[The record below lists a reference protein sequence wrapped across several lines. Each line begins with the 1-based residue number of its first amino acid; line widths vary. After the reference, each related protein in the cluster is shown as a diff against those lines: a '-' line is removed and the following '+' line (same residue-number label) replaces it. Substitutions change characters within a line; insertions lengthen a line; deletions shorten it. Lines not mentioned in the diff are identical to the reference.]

1 MKLTPLDIRKQEF
14 KRVMRGYDHVEVDTF
29 MDMMANEFEEVL
41 KSQKEMRDRVLEL
54 DVQLRDYRQIEKTL
68 QQTLLQAQETTGKT
82 YEAARKEAE
91 LITREAEQKAARI
104 VEQAHDEHA
113 RVKNEIIQLTSRKEA
128 LIQQL
133 RVVLSAE
140 LDLLKTLELGTAN
153 GLVTPSAAGT
163 GKASIDLDAIAKS
176 LDHDSTAQTH

>member
-14 KRVMRGYDHVEVDTF
+14 KRVMRGYDPVEVDTF

-41 KSQKEMRDRVLEL
+41 KSQKDLRDRLLEL

-68 QQTLLQAQETTGKT
+68 QQTLLQAQEATGKT
-82 YEAARKEAE
+82 YETARKEAE
-91 LITREAEQKAARI
+91 IITRDAEQRASRI
-104 VEQAHDEHA
+104 VEQAHDEHG
-113 RVKNEIIQLTSRKEA
+113 RIRNDIIQLTSRKEA

-140 LDLLKTLELGTAN
+140 LDLLKTLELGTAE
-153 GLVTPSAAGT
+153 GLVTPSPVGT
-163 GKASIDLDAIAKS
+163 GKATIDLDAIAKT
-176 LDHDSTAQTH
+176 LDHDTTTQTH

>member
-14 KRVMRGYDHVEVDTF
+14 KRVMRGYDPVEVDTF

-41 KSQKEMRDRVLEL
+41 KSQKDLRDRLLEL

-68 QQTLLQAQETTGKT
+68 QQTLLQAQEATGKT
-82 YEAARKEAE
+82 YETARKEAE
-91 LITREAEQKAARI
+91 IITRDAEQRASRI
-104 VEQAHDEHA
+104 VEQAHDEHG
-113 RVKNEIIQLTSRKEA
+113 RIRNDIIQLTSRKEA

-140 LDLLKTLELGTAN
+140 LDLLKTLELGTAE
-153 GLVTPSAAGT
+153 GLVTPSSVGT
-163 GKASIDLDAIAKS
+163 GKATIDLDAIAKT
-176 LDHDSTAQTH
+176 LDHDTTTQTH